1 MNVLSKTT
9 LAAVALLLT
18 AGSAWAY
25 PVEVGSSV
33 KMYSGNT
40 AAQYEGY
47 YQADNTGDA
56 AGKFGVFCV
65 ELNEYFTSGHSY
77 TVASITDAAN
87 NGGLG
92 GAVRGAD
99 PISDATRWL
108 YYHFLLQD
116 IETVTGKVE
125 NDFSLQLAFWYLED
139 ELNSK
144 VWQNA
149 NYYDAYYGA
158 SGVTTTAETYVAKAL
173 AAVGSGAFLGDV
185 KVMNLVDACG
195 APAQS
200 QLIGQ
205 IPETPVPEPSTLL
218 LLGGGIAG
226 LALARR
232 RASGK

>member
-125 NDFSLQLAFWYLED
+125 NDFSLQLAFWFLED
-139 ELNSK
+139 ELNVAGYTNSI
-144 VWQNA
+144 
-149 NYYDAYYGA
+149 NYYA
-158 SGVTTTAETYVAKAL
+158 SYSTDTRAQTYVTSAQT
-173 AAVGSGAFLGDV
+173 AVAQGAFLGDV